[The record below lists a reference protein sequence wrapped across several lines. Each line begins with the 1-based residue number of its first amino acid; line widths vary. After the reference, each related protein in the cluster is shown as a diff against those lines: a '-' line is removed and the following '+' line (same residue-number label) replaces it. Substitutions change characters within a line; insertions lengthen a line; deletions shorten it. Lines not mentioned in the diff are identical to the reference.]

1 MKGFLKP
8 SLEWWRRNFSF
19 VIFFPETP
27 YIPYHTHLILAKKS
41 SQKTCPH
48 QLNLKNQMQFDL
60 TGFKSKIIQDG
71 IIIAAAFIKNIAVIK
86 KLFPK
91 STWHW

>member
-1 MKGFLKP
+1 
-8 SLEWWRRNFSF
+8 
-19 VIFFPETP
+19 
-27 YIPYHTHLILAKKS
+27 
-41 SQKTCPH
+41 
-48 QLNLKNQMQFDL
+48 MQFDL

-71 IIIAAAFIKNIAVIK
+71 IIIAAAFIKDIAVIK